1 MLPDIV
7 IDTNVLCHA
16 DNPVEPR
23 CAASRSLM
31 SRLLDVPTQLC
42 VDRGF
47 ALDRARNRSHICAEY
62 LDMVVPGSVPYAV
75 LTHLFASG
83 RVREVDR
90 RPDHATAKKVMRMVA
105 KARDRIFVGVAHNSS
120 AKTLVS
126 HDFQDFAAQKR
137 HDIRKDIG
145 VSIIEAHE
153 SAPLLA

>member
-1 MLPDIV
+1 MATGPWSGRSQSPLTDTSSPPTGPVGSLTMRCERPLHYQRRRTALTMLPDIV

-42 VDRGF
+42 VDKGF

-90 RPDHATAKKVMRMVA
+90 RPDHSTA
-105 KARDRIFVGVAHNSS
+105 
-120 AKTLVS
+120 
-126 HDFQDFAAQKR
+126 
-137 HDIRKDIG
+137 
-145 VSIIEAHE
+145 
-153 SAPLLA
+153 